1 MNSKWQNI
9 AYSGREV
16 GRRSQSICART
27 HVCVS
32 AFLILA
38 VLMGGSTAFG
48 QTEKSSSPKREGPVT
63 VTDSTARVDNIPA
76 AVSPG
81 QTTPHSSGV
90 GEQTA
95 PRRSSL
101 RREEP
106 FAYSSRGRRD
116 PFRPL
121 IKEGKANEDIKTDL
135 LRVDGAVLTG
145 VVWSGG
151 EYLAMVRDKD
161 GNNFFLREGDS
172 VFRGKI
178 VTVTQTKAVFQLV
191 EFGEVERVTLTV
203 RAGENTKDN
212 K

>member
-1 MNSKWQNI
+1 MDSKWQNV
-9 AYSGREV
+9 ACSGPEV
-16 GRRSQSICART
+16 GRRSQSICGKM

-32 AFLILA
+32 ALLVLV

-48 QTEKSSSPKREGPVT
+48 QNEKSSSPKREGVVT
-63 VTDSTARVDNIPA
+63 VTDSTAVAGHIPTVVPPSETRA
-76 AVSPG
+76 P
-81 QTTPHSSGV
+81 SSGAANQV
-90 GEQTA
+90 A

-101 RREEP
+101 RREDP
-106 FAYSSRGRRD
+106 FAYDSRGRRD

-121 IKEGKANEDIKTDL
+121 ISQGKADEDIKTDL

-151 EYLAMVRDKD
+151 QYLAMVRDKD

-203 RAGENTKDN
+203 RAGEGTKEN